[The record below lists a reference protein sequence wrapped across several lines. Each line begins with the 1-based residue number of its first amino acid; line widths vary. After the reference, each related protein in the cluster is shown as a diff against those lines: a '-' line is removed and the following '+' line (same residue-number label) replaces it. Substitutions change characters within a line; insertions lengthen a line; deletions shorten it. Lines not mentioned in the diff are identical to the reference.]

1 MENIL
6 HVGLDVGS
14 TTVKIIVMDDNKNTI
29 YKDYQRHFS
38 DTKNTVCNVL
48 ENLLKMYPSNSFTL
62 ALTGS
67 GAMSAAKFLGV
78 DFIQEVVSCKRAVE
92 KYIPK
97 TDVVIELGGEDA
109 KIIYFDQSIEQRMN
123 GTCAGGTGA
132 FLDQM
137 ASLLHTDTAGLN
149 ELAKNYTTIY
159 PIASRCGVFAKTD
172 IQPLINEGA
181 AKEDIAASIFQ
192 AVVNQTISGLACGR
206 PIRGHV
212 AFLGGPLNYLSE
224 LRTRFIETLHLKD
237 DEIIVPE
244 EAHLLVAKGAALDSF
259 DTEVITTTQLEQKI
273 ENLRNSHDNTSH
285 PLDPLFKT
293 KDEYERFKE
302 RHNKAKVERANIE
315 NYSGDCYL
323 GIDAGS
329 TTTKI
334 VLIDKDGKLLYSLY
348 GSNEGNPLKSVM
360 NMLKQLYKVLPKKAI
375 LRYSGVTGYGEKL
388 IQTALNVDLNEIETI
403 AHYTAAKTFEPDVTS
418 IVDIGG
424 QDMKYIRMKNGSIDN
439 IMLNEAC
446 SSGCGS
452 FIETFAKGLNL
463 DISEFVKEA
472 INAKRPVDLGS
483 RCTVFMNSK
492 IKQAQKEGYS
502 VGDISSG
509 LSYSVIKNAI
519 QKVMKVRDVETL
531 GDHIVV
537 QGGTFYND
545 AVLRAFEL
553 IVGKNVIRPD
563 IAGLMGA
570 YGMALLSK
578 EQYEANLDMEH
589 VSTILRTDD
598 IDKLEIKVTHTRC
611 NRCENHCKLTINKFS
626 NGQIHVSGNRC
637 EKGAGIVTKSEP
649 LPNLVQYKFERI
661 FNYKPLE
668 EKDAPRGTIGI
679 PRVLNMYEDY
689 PFWFTFLTSLGFRVI
704 LSEKSTRA
712 TYEKGMESMP
722 SESVCYPAKL
732 SHGHIES
739 LLEQG
744 IKTIFYP
751 CMPYSRKEYEKADN
765 HYNCPI
771 VISYSEVLKNN
782 VEGLKNPEIKFIN
795 PFLPFDKKNLVKK
808 VLELDEFKEYKF
820 TKSELNEAVDK
831 AEAEYQKCKN
841 DIRQKGSE
849 TVKYIEEHNLKGIV
863 LAGRPYHV
871 DPEINHGIDTL
882 ITSLGL
888 CVLTEDS
895 VSDKTEAKRPLR
907 VVDQWVYH
915 ARLYA
920 AADFVGKHDNLELVQ
935 LNSFGCGVDAV
946 TTDQVEEILSSYDKM
961 YTLIKIDE
969 VNNLGAVRIRI
980 RSLLA
985 SMKKREKE
993 KLEEKADGDY
1003 GIKKKIFTKEMR
1015 DEYTILMPQMAP
1027 IHFDLLESAVRSC
1040 GYKVELLR
1048 ECTQKTVETGL
1059 KYVNNDACY
1068 PSILTTGQMIEALQS
1083 GKYDLNKTALI
1094 MSQTGGGC
1102 RATNYIGFIR
1112 KALKD
1117 AGFSNIPVI
1126 SFNIVGMEKMP
1137 GFKLTI
1143 PLLEKLLKTVIY
1155 GDLLQKML
1163 TKNRAY
1169 EVNKGETQ
1177 KLFDNWMEKCKK
1189 LLQKSSNKEFKQSIY
1204 DIVNDFEKIELDT
1217 TTQKPRVGIVGEVLI
1232 KYHPFG
1238 NNYVANLLEQ
1248 EGAEVI
1254 LPDFMGFV
1262 KFMAT
1267 HKITFNNLLNTN
1279 KTSSKLMKVAI
1290 KLIDLLEKDVKIA
1303 LAKSKKGYLQPCD
1316 IWHLEDK
1323 VKDVLSIG
1331 NQTGEGWFLT
1341 AEMIEYIENDIP
1353 NIVCVQPFACL
1364 PNHVVGKGV
1373 IKTIRSIY
1381 PDANISPVDYDPGA
1395 SETNQTNRI
1404 KLLMTVAKD
1413 NLKEKE
1419 KHIKALEMENAK
1431 TQTSE
1436 NKSSL
1441 IKDINK

>member
-1 MENIL
+1 MNELL

-14 TTVKIIVMDDNKNTI
+14 TTVKVVVMNQNLETI
-29 YKDYQRHFS
+29 DMSYRRHFS
-38 DTKNTVCNVL
+38 DTKNTVCDVL
-48 ENLLKMYPSNSFTL
+48 TELTENYNDCTFTV

-67 GAMSAAKFLGV
+67 GAMSAANFL
-78 DFIQEVVSCKRAVE
+78 DLPFIQEVVACKRAVE
-92 KYIPK
+92 KYIPN

-109 KIIYFDQSIEQRMN
+109 KIIYFDQFMEQRMN

-132 FLDQM
+132 FIDQM
-137 ASLLHTDTAGLN
+137 ASLLNTDTEGLN
-149 ELAKNYTTIY
+149 ELAKHHKTIY

-172 IQPLINEGA
+172 IQPLLNEGA

-206 PIRGHV
+206 PIRGNI

-224 LRTRFIETLHLKD
+224 LRNRFIETLQLTDKTT
-237 DEIIVPE
+237 IIPE
-244 EAHLLVAKGAALDSF
+244 EAHLLVAKGAALDSVSV
-259 DTEVITTTQLEQKI
+259 TPISLEKLKGKIEVLRVSRDTTTE
-273 ENLRNSHDNTSH
+273 
-285 PLDPLFKT
+285 PLKPLFMIDAQYNEFTARHKKNTVEKADLKT
-293 KDEYERFKE
+293 YT
-302 RHNKAKVERANIE
+302 
-315 NYSGDCYL
+315 GDCFI

-329 TTTKI
+329 TTTKL
-334 VLIDKDGKLLYSLY
+334 VLIDREGRLLYSLY
-348 GSNEGNPLKSVM
+348 GSNEGNPLQSVIH
-360 NMLKQLYKVLPKKAI
+360 MLKELYANLPNTADI
-375 LRYSGVTGYGEKL
+375 RYSGVTGYGEKL

-403 AHYTAAKTFEPDVTS
+403 AHYTAAKQFLPNVTS

-424 QDMKYIRMKNGSIDN
+424 QDMKYIRIKNGVIDN

-452 FIETFAKGLNL
+452 FIETFAKSLNL
-463 DISEFVKEA
+463 SIGEFVEEA
-472 INAKRPVDLGS
+472 IKSRRPVDLGS

-492 IKQAQKEGYS
+492 IKQAQKEGYE
-502 VGDISSG
+502 VGDISAG

-519 QKVMKVRDVETL
+519 QKVMKVRDTKTL

-545 AVLRAFEL
+545 AILRAFEL
-553 IVGKNVIRPD
+553 IVGKEVVRPD
-563 IAGLMGA
+563 ISGLMGA
-570 YGMALLSK
+570 YGAALLAK
-578 EQYEANLDMEH
+578 EQYEANFDLEYH
-589 VSTILRTDD
+589 SRIC
-598 IDKLEIKVTHTRC
+598 KLEELDSLEIAVSHTRC
-611 NRCENHCKLTINKFS
+611 NGCENHCLLTINKFS
-626 NGQIHVSGNRC
+626 NGKKHISGNRC
-637 EKGAGIVTKSEP
+637 EKGAGIVSDNTN
-649 LPNLVQYKFERI
+649 LPNLMKYKFERI
-661 FNYKPLE
+661 FGYTPLDL
-668 EKDAPRGTIGI
+668 KDAPRGTIGI

-689 PFWFTFLTSLGFRVI
+689 PFWFTFFTNLGFRVI
-704 LSEKSTRA
+704 LSEKSNRK

-732 SHGHIES
+732 AHGHMIS
-739 LLEQG
+739 LLESG

-751 CMPYSRKEYEKADN
+751 CIPYSRKEYEKADN

-782 VEGLKNPEIKFIN
+782 VEELNKSDIKFLN
-795 PFLPFDKKNLVKK
+795 PFLPLEPKNLTKRI
-808 VLELDEFKEYKF
+808 LELEEFKEYQFSK
-820 TKSELNEAVDK
+820 KELLEAATK
-831 AEAEYQKCKN
+831 AEEEYQKSRE
-841 DIRQKGSE
+841 DIHLKGKE
-849 TVKYIEEHNLKGIV
+849 TLDYIEKNNLKGIV
-863 LAGRPYHV
+863 LSGRPYHV

-895 VSDKTEAKRPLR
+895 IANLAEAKRPLR
-907 VVDQWVYH
+907 VVDQWMFH

-920 AADFVGKHDNLELVQ
+920 AAEFVGKHDNLELVQ

-946 TTDQVEEILSSYDKM
+946 TTDQVEEILSSFEKM

-985 SMKKREKE
+985 SMEKR
-993 KLEEKADGDY
+993 LA
-1003 GIKKKIFTKEMR
+1003 KKKQAIPAGNYEVNKIPFTKEMR
-1015 DEYTILMPQMAP
+1015 KDYTILIPQMAP
-1027 IHFDLLESAVRSC
+1027 IHFELISDSVSSE
-1040 GYKVELLR
+1040 GYHVELLR
-1048 ECTQKTVETGL
+1048 DCTQKTVETGL

-1068 PSILTTGQMIEALQS
+1068 PSILTTGQFIEALES
-1083 GKYDLNKTALI
+1083 GKYDVNKTALI

-1117 AGFSNIPVI
+1117 AGFENVPVI
-1126 SFNIVGMEKMP
+1126 SFNLVGMEKNP
-1137 GFKLTI
+1137 GFSLTI
-1143 PLLEKLLKTVIY
+1143 PLIERLLRSVIY

-1169 EVNKGETQ
+1169 EVHKGETQ
-1177 KLFDNWMEKCKK
+1177 KLFDTWMEKCKHILK
-1189 LLQKSSNKEFKQSIY
+1189 NGSTKQFKQSIY
-1204 DIVNDFEKIELDT
+1204 DIVDDFEKIELDT
-1217 TTQKPRVGIVGEVLI
+1217 SVLKPKVGVVGEVLI

-1238 NNYVANLLEQ
+1238 NNFVAELLEQ

-1267 HKITFNNLLNTN
+1267 HKITFNHLLKIN
-1279 KTSSKLMKVAI
+1279 KTSSKISKVAI
-1290 KLIDLLEKDVKIA
+1290 KLIDILEKDLKLA
-1303 LAKSKKGYLQPCD
+1303 LSKSKKNYLPPCD

-1353 NIVCVQPFACL
+1353 NIICVQPFACL

-1373 IKTIRSIY
+1373 IKTIRSKY
-1381 PDANISPVDYDPGA
+1381 PEANIAPVDYDPGA
-1395 SETNQTNRI
+1395 SQANQTNRI

-1413 NLKEKE
+1413 NLKLKE
-1419 KHIKALEMENAK
+1419 HMSKKILDEISIEND
-1431 TQTSE
+1431 SE
-1436 NKSSL
+1436 HFSNL
-1441 IKDINK
+1441 IKK

>member
-14 TTVKIIVMDDNKNTI
+14 TTVKIIVMNDKQEQI
-29 YKDYQRHFS
+29 YNNYKRHFS

-48 ENLLKMYPSNSFTL
+48 EDLAKMYPENKFTI

-67 GAMSAAKFLGV
+67 GAMSAANFLELP
-78 DFIQEVVSCKRAVE
+78 FIQEVVSCKRAVE
-92 KYIPK
+92 KYIPQ

-109 KIIYFDQSIEQRMN
+109 KIIYFDKSIEQRMN

-149 ELAKNYTTIY
+149 ELAKGYKTIY

-172 IQPLINEGA
+172 VQPLLNEGA

-206 PIRGHV
+206 PIRGSV
-212 AFLGGPLNYLSE
+212 AFLGGPLNYLPE
-224 LRTRFIETLHLKD
+224 LRQRFIETLNLAPE
-237 DEIIVPE
+237 EIIVPE
-244 EAHLLVAKGAALDSF
+244 EAHLLVAKGAALDSLEA
-259 DTEVITTTQLEQKI
+259 TPITVQELKNKI
-273 ENLRNSHDNTSH
+273 ANLRISHDNTSH
-285 PLDPLFKT
+285 PLEPLFASEEDYLK
-293 KDEYERFKE
+293 FKE
-302 RHNKAKVERANIE
+302 RHDLAKVPRKDFNNFA
-315 NYSGDCYL
+315 GDCFI

-329 TTTKI
+329 TTTKL
-334 VLIDKDGKLLYSLY
+334 VLIDRDNNLLYSSY
-348 GSNEGNPLKSVM
+348 GSNQGNPLKSVM
-360 NMLKQLYKVLPKKAI
+360 NMLKELYSVLPEKAI
-375 LRYSGVTGYGEKL
+375 IRYSGITGYGEKL
-388 IQTALNVDLNEIETI
+388 VQTALNIDLNEIETI
-403 AHYTAAKTFEPDVTS
+403 AHYTAAKQFMPKVTS

-424 QDMKYIRMKNGSIDN
+424 QDMKYIKMKGDVIDN

-452 FIETFAKGLNL
+452 FIETFAKSLN
-463 DISEFVKEA
+463 ISIEEFVKEA
-472 INAKRPVDLGS
+472 LVSKRPVDLGS

-492 IKQAQKEGYS
+492 IKQAQKEGYL
-502 VGDISSG
+502 VGDISAG

-519 QKVMKVRDVETL
+519 QKVMKVRDTKTL
-531 GDHIVV
+531 GEHIVV

-545 AVLRAFEL
+545 AVLRAFEK
-553 IVGKNVIRPD
+553 IVGKEVVRPD
-563 IAGLMGA
+563 ISGLMGA
-570 YGMALLSK
+570 YGVALLSR
-578 EQYEANLDMEH
+578 EQYEANMDMEYH
-589 VSTILRTDD
+589 STILKQEEL
-598 IDKLEIKVTHTRC
+598 DKLEITISHTRC
-611 NRCENHCKLTINKFS
+611 NKCENHCLLTINKFS
-626 NGQIHVSGNRC
+626 NGQKYISGNRC
-637 EKGAGIVTKSEP
+637 ERGAGIVSENSQ
-649 LPNLVQYKFERI
+649 LPNLIKYKYERI
-661 FNYKPLE
+661 FNYTPLD
-668 EKDAPRGTIGI
+668 EKDAKRGTIGI

-689 PFWFTFLTSLGFRVI
+689 PFWFTFLTNLGFRVI
-704 LSEKSTRA
+704 LSEKSNRK

-732 SHGHIES
+732 SHGHIIS
-739 LLEQG
+739 LINSG
-744 IKTIFYP
+744 ISTIFYP
-751 CMPYSRKEYEKADN
+751 CVPYSRKEYEKADN

-782 VEGLKNPEIKFIN
+782 VEEIKQKNIKFLN
-795 PFLPFDKKNLVKK
+795 PFLPFETKHLVQRI
-808 VLELDEFKEYKF
+808 LELDEFKEYNF
-820 TKSELNEAVDK
+820 TKKELTNAALK
-831 AEAEYQKCKN
+831 AEEEYQKAKA
-841 DIRQKGSE
+841 DIRKKGLE
-849 TVKYIEEHNLKGIV
+849 TVEYIEKNNLKGIV

-895 VSDKTEAKRPLR
+895 ISNLTEAKRPIR

-985 SMKKREKE
+985 SMNKRLSNKKHEKS
-993 KLEEKADGDY
+993 LGNY
-1003 GIKKKIFTKEMR
+1003 GINKKIFTKEMR
-1015 DEYTILMPQMAP
+1015 GEYTILIPQMAP
-1027 IHFDLLESAVRSC
+1027 IHFELLEAAVRSC
-1040 GYKVELLR
+1040 GYNAVLLR
-1048 ECTQKTVETGL
+1048 ECTSHTVETGL

-1068 PSILTTGQMIEALQS
+1068 PSILVTGQMIEALQS
-1083 GKYDLNKTALI
+1083 GKYDINKTALI

-1117 AGFSNIPVI
+1117 AGFENVPVI
-1126 SFNIVGMEKMP
+1126 SFNVVGMEKMP

-1143 PLLEKLLKTVIY
+1143 PLMEKLLKMVVY
-1155 GDLLQKML
+1155 ADLLQKML

-1169 EVNKGETQ
+1169 EINKGQTQ
-1177 KLFDNWMEKCKK
+1177 ELFDTWMEKCKQ
-1189 LLQKSSNKEFKQSIY
+1189 LLTKSTNKQFKQSIY

-1217 TTQKPRVGIVGEVLI
+1217 SIEKPKVGIVGEVLI

-1238 NNYVANLLEQ
+1238 NNFVADLLEK

-1254 LPDFMGFV
+1254 LPDFMGFA

-1267 HKITFNNLLNTN
+1267 HKITFNTLLKTN
-1279 KTSSKLMKVAI
+1279 PTVAKISKAAI
-1290 KLIDLLEKDVKIA
+1290 KLIDIMEKDVRIA
-1303 LAKSKKGYLQPCD
+1303 LSNSKKGYLPPCD

-1373 IKTIRSIY
+1373 IKTIRSKY
-1381 PDANISPVDYDPGA
+1381 PNANISPVDYDPGA
-1395 SETNQTNRI
+1395 SEANQTNRI
-1404 KLLMTVAKD
+1404 KLLMTVSKD
-1413 NLKEKE
+1413 NLKLKQKEKQALEKE
-1419 KHIKALEMENAK
+1419 NMEQKVSIQKQPIKN
-1431 TQTSE
+1431 
-1436 NKSSL
+1436 
-1441 IKDINK
+1441 

>member
-1 MENIL
+1 MNNVL

-14 TTVKIIVMDDNKNTI
+14 TTVKIVVMNDNLETI
-29 YKDYQRHFS
+29 YCDYQRHFS

-48 ENLLKMYPSNSFTL
+48 SSLADKYPDSEFTI

-67 GAMSAAKFLGV
+67 GAMSASKFL
-78 DFIQEVVSCKRAVE
+78 DLPFIQEVVSCKRAVE
-92 KYIPK
+92 KYIPQ

-109 KIIYFDQSIEQRMN
+109 KIIYFDKSIEQRMN

-132 FLDQM
+132 FIDQM
-137 ASLLHTDTAGLN
+137 ASLLHTDPTGLN
-149 ELAKNYTTIY
+149 ELAKNHKMIY

-172 IQPLINEGA
+172 IQPLLNEGA

-206 PIRGHV
+206 PIRGKV

-224 LRTRFIETLHLKD
+224 LRNRFIETLHLTD
-237 DEIIVPE
+237 EEIIIPE
-244 EAHLLVAKGAALDSF
+244 EAHLLVAKGAAIDS
-259 DTEVITTTQLEQKI
+259 VSAHLITAQKLRSKI
-273 ENLRNSHDNTSH
+273 EVLKASHDDTSN
-285 PLDPLFKT
+285 PLSPLFSIDAEYDEFKQRHEKDTVEKADLKT
-293 KDEYERFKE
+293 
-302 RHNKAKVERANIE
+302 
-315 NYSGDCYL
+315 YSGNAYV

-329 TTTKI
+329 TTTKL
-334 VLIDKDGKLLYSLY
+334 VLIDDEGRLLYSLY
-348 GSNEGNPLKSVM
+348 NSNEGNPLQSVIK
-360 NMLKQLYKVLPKKAI
+360 MLRQLYSELPEAVTI
-375 LRYSGVTGYGEKL
+375 RYSGVTGYGEKL

-403 AHYTAAKTFEPDVTS
+403 AHYTAAKKFMPNVTS

-424 QDMKYIRMKNGSIDN
+424 QDMKYIKMKNGAIDN

-452 FIETFAKGLNL
+452 FIETFAKSLGLSI
-463 DISEFVKEA
+463 DEFVKAAIEA
-472 INAKRPVDLGS
+472 RRPVDLGS

-502 VGDISSG
+502 VGDISAG

-519 QKVMKVRDVETL
+519 QKVMKVRDVKTL
-531 GDHIVV
+531 GNHIVV

-553 IVGKNVIRPD
+553 IVGKNVVRPD

-570 YGMALLSK
+570 YGVALLAK
-578 EQYEANLDMEH
+578 EQYETNLDMEYK
-589 VSTILRTDD
+589 STISKPEDLDSLKID
-598 IDKLEIKVTHTRC
+598 ISHIRC
-611 NRCENHCKLTINKFS
+611 NGCENHCLLTINKFS
-626 NGQIHVSGNRC
+626 NGSKYISGNRC
-637 EKGAGIVTKSEP
+637 EKGAGIVDKKTE
-649 LPNLVQYKFERI
+649 LPNLVKYKFERI
-661 FNYKPLE
+661 FGYTPLD
-668 EKDAPRGTIGI
+668 EKDATRGTIGI

-689 PFWFTFLTSLGFRVI
+689 PFWFTFLTNLGFRVV
-704 LSEKSTRA
+704 LSEKSNRK

-722 SESVCYPAKL
+722 SESVCFPAKL
-732 SHGHIES
+732 SHGHIIS
-739 LLEQG
+739 LIDQG

-782 VEGLKNPEIKFIN
+782 VEELKDKNIKFIN
-795 PFLPFDKKNLVKK
+795 PFLPFDQKNLVKTI
-808 VLELDEFKEYKF
+808 LELPEFAEYNF
-820 TKSELNEAVDK
+820 TKKELMIAAKK
-831 AEAEYQKCKN
+831 AEEEYQKCRD
-841 DIRQKGSE
+841 DIHKKGEE
-849 TVKYIEEHNLKGIV
+849 TVKYIDENNLRGIV
-863 LAGRPYHV
+863 LSGRPYHV
-871 DPEINHGIDTL
+871 DPEVNHGIDTL

-895 VSDKTEAKRPLR
+895 IANLAEAKRPIR
-907 VVDQWVYH
+907 VVDQWMFH
-915 ARLYA
+915 SRLYA
-920 AADFVGKHDNLELVQ
+920 AAEFVGKHDNLELVQ

-946 TTDQVEEILSSYDKM
+946 TTDQVEEILTSYGKM

-969 VNNLGAVRIRI
+969 INNLGAVRIRI

-985 SMKKREKE
+985 SMNKRMKN
-993 KLEEKADGDY
+993 KDLQKGNGDY
-1003 GIKKKIFTKEMR
+1003 EIHKKIFTKDMR
-1015 DEYTILMPQMAP
+1015 DEYTILIPQMAP
-1027 IHFDLLESAVRSC
+1027 VHFELLEAAVRSC

-1048 ECTQKTVETGL
+1048 NCTNHTVETGL

-1068 PSILTTGQMIEALQS
+1068 PSILVTGQMIEALES

-1117 AGFSNIPVI
+1117 AGFENVPVI
-1126 SFNIVGMEKMP
+1126 SFNVVGMEKMP
-1137 GFKLTI
+1137 GFKITL
-1143 PLLEKLLKTVIY
+1143 PLIEKLLKMVVY
-1155 GDLLQKML
+1155 ADLLQKML

-1169 EVNKGETQ
+1169 EVHKGESQ
-1177 KLFDNWMEKCKK
+1177 KLFDEWMEKCKK
-1189 LLQKSSNKEFKQSIY
+1189 LLDKSSLKEFKKSIY
-1204 DIVNDFEKIELDT
+1204 DIVDDFEKIELDT
-1217 TTQKPRVGIVGEVLI
+1217 SIQKPKVGIVGEVLI

-1238 NNYVANLLEQ
+1238 NNFVADKLEE
-1248 EGAEVI
+1248 EGAEVV

-1262 KFMAT
+1262 KFIAT
-1267 HKITFNNLLNTN
+1267 HKITFNQLI
-1279 KTSSKLMKVAI
+1279 KTDKLKAKLFKTAI
-1290 KLIDLLEKDVKIA
+1290 KLIDILEKDERIA
-1303 LAKSKKGYLQPCD
+1303 LSHSKKGYLQPCD
-1316 IWHLEDK
+1316 IWELEDK
-1323 VKDVLSIG
+1323 VKDILSIG

-1341 AEMIEYIENDIP
+1341 AEMVEYIEHGIP

-1373 IKTIRSIY
+1373 IKTIRNTY
-1381 PDANISPVDYDPGA
+1381 PDANISPIDYDPGA
-1395 SETNQTNRI
+1395 SEANQTNRI

-1413 NLKEKE
+1413 NLKRQEQEK
-1419 KHIKALEMENAK
+1419 KALE
-1431 TQTSE
+1431 SE
-1436 NKSSL
+1436 NTKSDDEK
-1441 IKDINK
+1441 ITANN

>member
-1 MENIL
+1 MNEIL

-14 TTVKIIVMDDNKNTI
+14 TTVKIVVMDSNKNTI

-48 ENLLKMYPSNSFTL
+48 ENLLLKYPSNTYTL

-92 KYIPK
+92 KYIPQ

-109 KIIYFDQSIEQRMN
+109 KIIYFDNSIEQRMN

-149 ELAKNYTTIY
+149 ELAKGYQTIY

-206 PIRGHV
+206 PIRGNV
-212 AFLGGPLNYLSE
+212 AFLGGPLSYLSE
-224 LRTRFIETLHLKD
+224 LRKRFIETLQLKD
-237 DEIIVPE
+237 EEIIVPE
-244 EAHLLVAKGAALDSF
+244 EAHLLVAKGAALDSYH
-259 DTEVITTTQLEQKI
+259 TEEITPNELEQKI
-273 ENLRNSHDNTSH
+273 ENLKQSHDNTTH
-285 PLDPLFKT
+285 PLDPLFKN
-293 KDEYERFKE
+293 DEEYKNFKE
-302 RHNKAKVERANIE
+302 RHNKAKVNKTDLSTYE
-315 NYSGDCYL
+315 GDCYL

-329 TTTKI
+329 TTTKL
-334 VLIDKDGKLLYSLY
+334 VLIDKDGNLLYSLY
-348 GSNEGNPLKSVM
+348 GSNEGNPLNSVT
-360 NMLKQLYKVLPKKAI
+360 NMLKNLYKQLPEKAI

-452 FIETFAKGLNL
+452 FIETFAKSLNIE
-463 DISEFVKEA
+463 ISEFVKEA
-472 INAKRPVDLGS
+472 IKAKRPVDLGS

-519 QKVMKVRDVETL
+519 QKVMKVRDVSTL

-553 IVGKNVIRPD
+553 IVGKNVVRPD
-563 IAGLMGA
+563 ISGLMGA

-578 EQYEANLDMEH
+578 EQYEANLDMEYK
-589 VSTILRTDD
+589 SKILKEDEL
-598 IDKLEIKVTHTRC
+598 DKLEVKITHTHC
-611 NRCENHCKLTINKFS
+611 NNCENHCKLTINKFN
-626 NGQIHVSGNRC
+626 NGAIHVTGNRC
-637 EKGAGIVTKSEP
+637 EKGAGVVNKAKN
-649 LPNLVQYKFERI
+649 LPNLVQYKYERL

-668 EKDAPRGTIGI
+668 EKDAPRGVIGI

-704 LSEKSTRA
+704 LSEKSTRK

-771 VISYSEVLKNN
+771 VISYSEVLRNN
-782 VEGLKNPEIKFIN
+782 VEGLKDEKIKFIN

-808 VLELDEFKEYKF
+808 VLELDEFKEYNF
-820 TKSELNEAVDK
+820 TKTELNEAATK
-831 AEAEYQKCKN
+831 AEEEYQKCKE
-841 DIRQKGSE
+841 DIRKKGAE
-849 TVKYIEEHNLKGIV
+849 TVKYIEENHLKGIV

-895 VSDKTEAKRPLR
+895 VSDKTEVKRPIR
-907 VVDQWVYH
+907 VVDQWVFH

-920 AADFVGKHDNLELVQ
+920 AADFVGKHDSLELIQ

-946 TTDQVEEILSSYDKM
+946 TTDQVEEILSSYNKM

-985 SMKKREKE
+985 SMNKREQE
-993 KLEEKADGDY
+993 KLEISENGDY
-1003 GIKKKIFTKEMR
+1003 EIHKKIFTKDMR
-1015 DEYTILMPQMAP
+1015 KDYTILIPQMAP
-1027 IHFDLLESAVRSC
+1027 IHFELLETAVKSS
-1040 GYKVELLR
+1040 GYNVELLR
-1048 ECTQKTVETGL
+1048 NCTQKTVETGL

-1117 AGFSNIPVI
+1117 AGFSNVPVI

-1137 GFKLTI
+1137 GFKITV
-1143 PLLEKLLKTVIY
+1143 PLMEKLLKTVIY

-1177 KLFDNWMEKCKK
+1177 KLFDSWMKKCKE
-1189 LLQKSSNKEFKQSIY
+1189 LLVKSNNKEFKQSIY

-1217 TTQKPRVGIVGEVLI
+1217 SIEKPKVGIVGEVLI

-1238 NNYVANLLEQ
+1238 NNFVADLLEK

-1279 KTSSKLMKVAI
+1279 KTSSKIMKAAI
-1290 KLIDLLEKDVKIA
+1290 HLIDILEKDFKIA
-1303 LAKSKKGYLQPCD
+1303 LANSKKNYLPPCD

-1341 AEMIEYIENDIP
+1341 AEMIEYIEHDIP
-1353 NIVCVQPFACL
+1353 NIICVQPFACL

-1373 IKTIRSIY
+1373 IKTIREKY

-1395 SETNQTNRI
+1395 SETNQANRI

-1413 NLKEKE
+1413 NLAN
-1419 KHIKALEMENAK
+1419 KHNRMKALKDENLDEA
-1431 TQTSE
+1431 E
-1436 NKSSL
+1436 NSTLKV
-1441 IKDINK
+1441 

>member
-1 MENIL
+1 MEKVL

-14 TTVKIIVMDDNKNTI
+14 TTVKIIVMDENKNTI

-48 ENLLKMYPSNSFTL
+48 ESLLVKFPLNSFTL

-92 KYIPK
+92 KYIPR

-149 ELAKNYTTIY
+149 ELAKGYKTIY

-206 PIRGHV
+206 PIRGNV

-224 LRTRFIETLHLKD
+224 LRLRFIETLGLKD
-237 DEIIVPE
+237 NEIIVPE
-244 EAHLLVAKGAALDSF
+244 EAHLLVAKGAALDSINSEAF
-259 DTEVITTTQLEQKI
+259 TPDELEKKI
-273 ENLRNSHDNTSH
+273 ENLKNSQDNTSQ
-285 PLDPLFKT
+285 PLDPLFKN
-293 KDEYERFKE
+293 KDEYEAFKE
-302 RHNKAKVERANIE
+302 RHNKDKVTKKELE
-315 NYSGDCYL
+315 NYEGNCYL

-329 TTTKI
+329 TTTKL
-334 VLIDKDGKLLYSLY
+334 VLIDKDGNLLYSLY
-348 GSNEGNPLKSVM
+348 GSNEGNPLESVM
-360 NMLKQLYKVLPKKAI
+360 NMLRKLYSVLPEKAV

-403 AHYTAAKTFEPDVTS
+403 AHYTAAKTFEPDVTA

-452 FIETFAKGLNL
+452 FIETFAKSLNIE
-463 DISEFVKEA
+463 ISEFVKEA
-472 INAKRPVDLGS
+472 IEAKRPVDLGS

-531 GDHIVV
+531 GKHIVV

-553 IVGKNVIRPD
+553 IVGKNVVRPD

-578 EQYEANLDMEH
+578 EQYESNMDMEYT
-589 VSTILRTDD
+589 STILKENELDS
-598 IDKLEIKVTHTRC
+598 LEIKVTHTRC
-611 NRCENHCKLTINKFS
+611 NGCENHCKLTINKFS

-637 EKGAGIVTKSEP
+637 EKGAGIVTNNKK
-649 LPNLVQYKFERI
+649 LPNLVQYKYQRI
-661 FNYKPLE
+661 FDYKPIDE
-668 EKDAPRGTIGI
+668 QFATRGTLGI

-689 PFWFTFLTSLGFRVI
+689 PFWFTFLTDLGFRVI
-704 LSEKSTRA
+704 LSEKSTRK

-771 VISYSEVLKNN
+771 VISYSEVLRNN
-782 VEGLKNPEIKFIN
+782 VEGLKKDDIKFIN

-808 VLELDEFKEYKF
+808 ILELDEFKEYHF
-820 TKSELNEAVDK
+820 TKAELMEAADK

-841 DIRQKGSE
+841 DIREKGLE
-849 TVKYIEEHNLKGIV
+849 TVRYLEENNLKGIV

-888 CVLTEDS
+888 AVLTEDS
-895 VSDKTEAKRPLR
+895 ISDKTEAKRPLR

-946 TTDQVEEILSSYDKM
+946 TTDQVEEILSSFGKM

-980 RSLLA
+980 RSLIA
-985 SMKKREKE
+985 SMKKREQE
-993 KLEEKADGDY
+993 KVQEKMDGDY
-1003 GIKKKIFTKEMR
+1003 GINKKIFTKEMR
-1015 DEYTILMPQMAP
+1015 KDYTILCPQMAP
-1027 IHFDLLESAVRSC
+1027 IHFELLETAVQAS
-1040 GYKVELLR
+1040 GYHLELLR
-1048 ECTQKTVETGL
+1048 ECTPKTVETGL

-1068 PSILTTGQMIEALQS
+1068 PSILVTGQMIEALQS
-1083 GKYDLNKTALI
+1083 GKYDINKTALI

-1117 AGFSNIPVI
+1117 AGFANVPVI
-1126 SFNIVGMEKMP
+1126 SFNVVGMEKMP
-1137 GFKLTI
+1137 GFKITV
-1143 PLLEKLLKTVIY
+1143 PLMDKLIKCVVY

-1169 EVNKGETQ
+1169 EVHKGETQ
-1177 KLFDNWMEKCKK
+1177 KLFDTWMEKCKNLIK
-1189 LLQKSSNKEFKQSIY
+1189 HCSNKEFKQSIY

-1217 TTQKPRVGIVGEVLI
+1217 SIKKPRVGIVGEVLI

-1238 NNYVANLLEQ
+1238 NNYVADLLEK

-1267 HKITFNNLLNTN
+1267 HKITFNSLLNTN
-1279 KTSSKLMKVAI
+1279 KTLAKISKAAI
-1290 KLIDLLEKDVKIA
+1290 KLIDIFEKDLKIA
-1303 LAKSKKGYLQPCD
+1303 LANSKKDYLPPCD

-1353 NIVCVQPFACL
+1353 NIICVQPFACL

-1373 IKTIRSIY
+1373 IKTIREKY
-1381 PDANISPVDYDPGA
+1381 PQANISPVDYDPGA
-1395 SETNQTNRI
+1395 SESNQANRI

-1413 NLKEKE
+1413 NLKATENEK
-1419 KHIKALEMENAK
+1419 KALENEN
-1431 TQTSE
+1431 TTTE
-1436 NKSSL
+1436 
-1441 IKDINK
+1441 IKQKANV

>member
-1 MENIL
+1 MSEIL

-14 TTVKIIVMDDNKNTI
+14 TTVKIIVMNDNKRTI
-29 YKDYQRHFS
+29 YEDYRRHYS
-38 DTKNTVCNVL
+38 DTKNTVCHVL
-48 ENLLKMYPSNSFTL
+48 EELLKKYPSYSFTL

-78 DFIQEVVSCKRAVE
+78 NFIQEVVSCKRAVE

-149 ELAKNYTTIY
+149 ELAKGYKTIY

-172 IQPLINEGA
+172 VQPLINEGA

-206 PIRGHV
+206 PIRGNV

-224 LRTRFIETLHLKD
+224 LRKRFIETLNLKD

-244 EAHLLVAKGAALDSF
+244 EAHLLVAKGAALDSLNS
-259 DTEVITTTQLEQKI
+259 EVITPNRLEQKI
-273 ENLRNSHDNTSH
+273 ENLKNSHDNTSN
-285 PLDPLFKT
+285 PIDPLFKN
-293 KDEYERFKE
+293 KEEYEEFKK
-302 RHNKAKVERANIE
+302 RHEKDKVEKASLE
-315 NYSGDCYL
+315 GYEGDCFL

-334 VLIDKDGKLLYSLY
+334 VLIDNDGRLLYSDY
-348 GSNEGNPLKSVM
+348 GSNEGNPLQSVM
-360 NMLKQLYKVLPKKAI
+360 KMLKKLYKELPEKAV

-424 QDMKYIRMKNGSIDN
+424 QDMKYIKMKNGSIDN
-439 IMLNEAC
+439 ILLNEAC

-452 FIETFAKGLNL
+452 FIETFAKSLNIE
-463 DISEFVKEA
+463 ISKFVEEA
-472 INAKRPVDLGS
+472 IKSKRPVDLGS

-492 IKQAQKEGYS
+492 IKQAQKEGFS
-502 VGDISSG
+502 VGDISAG

-531 GDHIVV
+531 GNHIVV

-553 IVGKNVIRPD
+553 IVGKNVVRPD

-578 EQYEANLDMEH
+578 EQYEANLDMEYT
-589 VSTILRTDD
+589 STILDTEG
-598 IDKLEIKVTHTRC
+598 IDNLKIKVTFARC
-611 NRCENHCKLTINKFS
+611 NNCENHCKLTINKFS

-637 EKGAGIVTKSEP
+637 EKGAGVVTKSKP
-649 LPNLVQYKFERI
+649 LPNLIQYKYKRLFD
-661 FNYKPLE
+661 YKPLDE
-668 EKDAPRGTIGI
+668 QYATRGTIGI

-704 LSEKSTRA
+704 LSEKSTRK

-751 CMPYSRKEYEKADN
+751 CIPYSRKEYEKADN

-782 VEGLKNPEIKFIN
+782 VEGLKDPSVKFIN
-795 PFLPFDKKNLVKK
+795 PFLPLDKKNLVKK
-808 VLELDEFKEYKF
+808 VLELDEFKSYHF
-820 TKSELNEAVDK
+820 TKAELMEAAEK
-831 AEAEYQKCKN
+831 AEEEYQKCKK
-841 DIRQKGSE
+841 DIRDKGAE
-849 TVKYIEEHNLKGIV
+849 TVKYIEENNLKGIV

-888 CVLTEDS
+888 PVLTEDS
-895 VSDKTEAKRPLR
+895 ISDKTEVKRPIR

-946 TTDQVEEILSSYDKM
+946 TTDQVEEILSSFDKM

-985 SMKKREKE
+985 SMKKREQE
-993 KLEEKADGDY
+993 KKQEKADGNY
-1003 GIKKKIFTKEMR
+1003 EINKKIFTKDMR
-1015 DEYTILMPQMAP
+1015 KDYTILIPQMAP
-1027 IHFDLLESAVRSC
+1027 IHFELLESAVKSC
-1040 GYKVELLR
+1040 GYNVKLLR
-1048 ECTQKTVETGL
+1048 DCTQKTVETGL

-1068 PSILTTGQMIEALQS
+1068 PSILTTGQMIEALES
-1083 GKYDLNKTALI
+1083 GEYDLNKTALI

-1117 AGFSNIPVI
+1117 AGFGNIPVI

-1137 GFKLTI
+1137 GFKLTV
-1143 PLLEKLLKTVIY
+1143 PLIEKLLRTVVY

-1169 EVNKGETQ
+1169 EKNKGETEA
-1177 KLFDNWMEKCKK
+1177 LFNKWMDKCKK
-1189 LLQKSSNKEFKQSIY
+1189 LLDKSSNKEFKQSIY

-1217 TTQKPRVGIVGEVLI
+1217 SKEKPRVGIVGEVLI

-1238 NNYVANLLEQ
+1238 NNYVADLLEK

-1267 HKITFNNLLNTN
+1267 HKITFNKLLNTN
-1279 KTSSKLMKVAI
+1279 KTSSKIMKVAI
-1290 KLIDLLEKDVKIA
+1290 NLIDILEKDLKIA
-1303 LAKSKKGYLQPCD
+1303 LANSKKGYLPPCD
-1316 IWHLEDK
+1316 IWHLESK

-1341 AEMIEYIENDIP
+1341 AEMIEYIEHGIP

-1373 IKTIRSIY
+1373 IKTIRSMY

-1395 SETNQTNRI
+1395 SETNQANRI

-1413 NLKEKE
+1413 NLETQINRKKAIDKENEVNNLNETKE
-1419 KHIKALEMENAK
+1419 N
-1431 TQTSE
+1431 QTV
-1436 NKSSL
+1436 
-1441 IKDINK
+1441 

>member
-1 MENIL
+1 MNEIL

-14 TTVKIIVMDDNKNTI
+14 TTVKIVVMDSNKNTI

-48 ENLLKMYPSNSFTL
+48 ENLLLKYPSNTYTL

-92 KYIPK
+92 KYIPQ

-109 KIIYFDQSIEQRMN
+109 KIIYFDNSIEQRMN

-149 ELAKNYTTIY
+149 ELAKGYQTIY

-206 PIRGHV
+206 PIRGNV
-212 AFLGGPLNYLSE
+212 AFLGGPLSYLSE
-224 LRTRFIETLHLKD
+224 LRKRFIETLQLKD
-237 DEIIVPE
+237 EEIIVPE
-244 EAHLLVAKGAALDSF
+244 EAHLLVAKGAALDSYH
-259 DTEVITTTQLEQKI
+259 TEEITPNELEQKI
-273 ENLRNSHDNTSH
+273 ENLKQSHDNTTH
-285 PLDPLFKT
+285 PLDPLFKN
-293 KDEYERFKE
+293 DEEYKNFKE
-302 RHNKAKVERANIE
+302 RHNKAKVSKTDLSTYE
-315 NYSGDCYL
+315 GDCYL

-329 TTTKI
+329 TTTKL
-334 VLIDKDGKLLYSLY
+334 VLIDKDGNLLYSLY
-348 GSNEGNPLKSVM
+348 GSNEGNPLNSVT
-360 NMLKQLYKVLPKKAI
+360 NMLKNLYKQLPEKAI

-452 FIETFAKGLNL
+452 FIETFAKSLNIE
-463 DISEFVKEA
+463 ISEFVKEA
-472 INAKRPVDLGS
+472 IKAKRPVDLGS

-519 QKVMKVRDVETL
+519 QKVMKVRDVSTL

-553 IVGKNVIRPD
+553 IVGKNVVRPD
-563 IAGLMGA
+563 ISGLMGA

-578 EQYEANLDMEH
+578 EQYEANLDMEYT
-589 VSTILRTDD
+589 SKILKENEL
-598 IDKLEIKVTHTRC
+598 DKLEVKITHTHC
-611 NRCENHCKLTINKFS
+611 NNCENHCKLTINKFN
-626 NGQIHVSGNRC
+626 NGAIHVTGNRC
-637 EKGAGIVTKSEP
+637 EKGAGVVNKEKN
-649 LPNLVQYKFERI
+649 LPNLVQYKYERL

-668 EKDAPRGTIGI
+668 EKDAPRGVIGI

-704 LSEKSTRA
+704 LSEKSTRK

-744 IKTIFYP
+744 IRTIFYP

-771 VISYSEVLKNN
+771 VISYSEVLRNN
-782 VEGLKNPEIKFIN
+782 VEGLKDEKIKFIN

-808 VLELDEFKEYKF
+808 VLELDEFKEYNF
-820 TKSELNEAVDK
+820 TKAELNEAATK
-831 AEAEYQKCKN
+831 AEEEYQKCKE
-841 DIRQKGSE
+841 DIRNKGTE
-849 TVKYIEEHNLKGIV
+849 TVKYIEENHLKGIV

-895 VSDKTEAKRPLR
+895 VSDKTEVKRPIR
-907 VVDQWVYH
+907 VVDQWVFH

-920 AADFVGKHDNLELVQ
+920 AADFVGKHDSLELIQ

-946 TTDQVEEILSSYDKM
+946 TTDQVEEILSSYSKM

-985 SMKKREKE
+985 SMNKREQE
-993 KLEEKADGDY
+993 KLESSENGDY
-1003 GIKKKIFTKEMR
+1003 EIHKKIFTKDMR
-1015 DEYTILMPQMAP
+1015 KDYTILIPQMAP
-1027 IHFDLLESAVRSC
+1027 IHFELLETAVKSS
-1040 GYKVELLR
+1040 GYNVKLLR
-1048 ECTQKTVETGL
+1048 NCTQKTVETGL

-1117 AGFSNIPVI
+1117 AGFANVPVI

-1137 GFKLTI
+1137 GFKITV
-1143 PLLEKLLKTVIY
+1143 PLMEKLLKTVIY

-1177 KLFDNWMEKCKK
+1177 KLFDSWMKKCKE
-1189 LLQKSSNKEFKQSIY
+1189 LLVKSNNKEFKQSIY

-1217 TTQKPRVGIVGEVLI
+1217 SIEKPKVGIVGEVLI

-1238 NNYVANLLEQ
+1238 NNFVADLLEK

-1279 KTSSKLMKVAI
+1279 KTSSKIMKAAI
-1290 KLIDLLEKDVKIA
+1290 HLIDILEKDLKIA
-1303 LAKSKKGYLQPCD
+1303 LANSKKNYLPPCD

-1341 AEMIEYIENDIP
+1341 AEMIEYIEHDIP
-1353 NIVCVQPFACL
+1353 NIICVQPFACL

-1373 IKTIRSIY
+1373 IKTIREKY

-1395 SETNQTNRI
+1395 SETNQANRI

-1413 NLKEKE
+1413 NLAN
-1419 KHIKALEMENAK
+1419 KHNRIRALENENLSD
-1431 TQTSE
+1431 SE
-1436 NKSSL
+1436 ENTLKV
-1441 IKDINK
+1441 

>member
-1 MENIL
+1 MSELL

-14 TTVKIIVMDDNKNTI
+14 TTVKIIVMNDKQETI
-29 YKDYQRHFS
+29 YTDYTRHFS
-38 DTKNTVCNVL
+38 DTKNTICNVL
-48 ENLLKMYPSNSFTL
+48 EKLAKDYPDDTFTM

-67 GAMSAAKFLGV
+67 GAMSAAKFLNIP
-78 DFIQEVVSCKRAVE
+78 FIQEVIACKRAVE
-92 KYIPK
+92 KYLPE

-109 KIIYFDQSIEQRMN
+109 KIIYFDKFIEQRMN

-137 ASLLHTDTAGLN
+137 ASLLNTDTAGLN
-149 ELAKNYTTIY
+149 ELAKDHKVIY

-172 IQPLINEGA
+172 IQPLLNEGSR
-181 AKEDIAASIFQ
+181 KEDIAASIFQ

-206 PIRGHV
+206 PIKGKV
-212 AFLGGPLNYLSE
+212 AFLGGPLSYLPE
-224 LRTRFIETLHLKD
+224 LRKRFIETLQLKD
-237 DEIIVPE
+237 DEILVPE
-244 EAHLLVAKGAALDSF
+244 NAHLLVAKGAALDSLNSPVF
-259 DTEVITTTQLEQKI
+259 TNKELKQKIKNLKKSKDTTTVPLE
-273 ENLRNSHDNTSH
+273 
-285 PLDPLFKT
+285 PLFADEKDYEEFKKRHDKDKIKT
-293 KDEYERFKE
+293 KPLK
-302 RHNKAKVERANIE
+302 
-315 NYSGDCYL
+315 NYKGNCYV

-329 TTTKI
+329 TTTKL
-334 VLIDKDGKLLYSLY
+334 VLIDNESNLIYSDY
-348 GSNEGNPLKSVM
+348 GSNEGNPLKSVIK
-360 NMLKQLYKVLPKKAI
+360 MLKKMYEQLPETATI
-375 LRYSGVTGYGEKL
+375 RFSGVTGYGEKL

-403 AHYTAAKTFEPDVTS
+403 AHYTAAKKFMPNVTS
-418 IVDIGG
+418 IIDIGG
-424 QDMKYIRMKNGSIDN
+424 QDMKYIKMKGDVIDN

-452 FIETFAKGLNL
+452 FIETFAKSLN
-463 DISEFVKEA
+463 ISIEDFVKAA
-472 INAKRPVDLGS
+472 IESKSPVDLGS

-502 VGDISSG
+502 VGDISAG

-519 QKVMKVRDVETL
+519 QKVMKVRDMSTL

-545 AVLRAFEL
+545 AVLRSFEK
-553 IVGKNVIRPD
+553 IVGKNVIRPN
-563 IAGLMGA
+563 ISGLMGA
-570 YGMALLSK
+570 YGVALLSK
-578 EQYEANLDMEH
+578 EQYEANLDMEYT
-589 VSTILRTDD
+589 STLLKTEELDTLD
-598 IDKLEIKVTHTRC
+598 IKTTQVRC
-611 NRCENHCKLTINKFS
+611 GRCENNCLLTINKFS
-626 NGQIHVSGNRC
+626 NGKSFISGNRC
-637 EKGAGIVTKSEP
+637 EKGAGKTESHKN
-649 LPNLVQYKFERI
+649 LPNLVKYKYERI
-661 FNYKPLE
+661 FDYKPIE
-668 EKDAPRGTIGI
+668 EQYATRGTIGI

-704 LSEKSTRA
+704 ISDKSTRK

-722 SESVCYPAKL
+722 SESVCYPAKI
-732 SHGHIES
+732 SHGHIEN
-739 LLEQG
+739 LIEKG

-782 VEGLKNPEIKFIN
+782 VEDLKTHNIKFMN
-795 PFLPFDKKNLVKK
+795 PFLPFETKNLVKK
-808 VLELDEFKEYKF
+808 IMELDEFKEYNF
-820 TKSELNEAVDK
+820 TKKELLEAAEK
-831 AEAEYQKCKN
+831 AEAEYQKCKK
-841 DIRQKGSE
+841 DIRDKGSE
-849 TVKYIEEHNLKGIV
+849 TVRYIEENNLRGIV
-863 LAGRPYHV
+863 LAGRPYHI

-895 VSDKTEAKRPLR
+895 VSDKTEAKRPIR
-907 VVDQWVYH
+907 VVDQWVFH

-985 SMKKREKE
+985 SMNKRMAKKQ
-993 KLEEKADGDY
+993 EEKADGDY
-1003 GIKKKIFTKEMR
+1003 GLKKKIFTKEMKK
-1015 DEYTILMPQMAP
+1015 DYTILIPQMAP
-1027 IHFDLLESAVRSC
+1027 VHFDLLESAVQAA
-1040 GYKVELLR
+1040 GYNAVLLR
-1048 ECTQKTVETGL
+1048 ECTQHTVETGL

-1068 PSILTTGQMIEALQS
+1068 PSILVTGQMIEALES

-1117 AGFSNIPVI
+1117 AGFSNVPVI
-1126 SFNIVGMEKMP
+1126 SFNVVGMEKMP
-1137 GFKLTI
+1137 GFKIT
-1143 PLLEKLLKTVIY
+1143 PKLIEGLIKSVVY

-1177 KLFDNWMEKCKK
+1177 KLYDEWMAKCKQMVK
-1189 LLQKSSNKEFKQSIY
+1189 KSTNKQFKQSIY

-1217 TTQKPRVGIVGEVLI
+1217 SVKKPKVGIVGEVLI

-1238 NNYVANLLEQ
+1238 NNYAAEMLEK

-1267 HKITFNNLLNTN
+1267 HKITFNSLLNIN
-1279 KTSSKLMKVAI
+1279 KTSAKISKIAI
-1290 KLIDLLEKDVKIA
+1290 KLIDILEKDEKIA
-1303 LAKSKKGYLQPCD
+1303 LANSKKGYLQPCD

-1341 AEMIEYIENDIP
+1341 AEMIEYMEHDIP
-1353 NIVCVQPFACL
+1353 NIICVQPFACL

-1373 IKTIRSIY
+1373 IKTIREKY
-1381 PDANISPVDYDPGA
+1381 PEANISPVDYDPGA
-1395 SETNQTNRI
+1395 SETNQANRI

-1413 NLKEKE
+1413 NLQRQENEK
-1419 KHIKALEMENAK
+1419 KALEI
-1431 TQTSE
+1431 E
-1436 NKSSL
+1436 NKDVEKN
-1441 IKDINK
+1441 IETTEKA

>member
-1 MENIL
+1 
-6 HVGLDVGS
+6 
-14 TTVKIIVMDDNKNTI
+14 
-29 YKDYQRHFS
+29 
-38 DTKNTVCNVL
+38 
-48 ENLLKMYPSNSFTL
+48 
-62 ALTGS
+62 
-67 GAMSAAKFLGV
+67 
-78 DFIQEVVSCKRAVE
+78 
-92 KYIPK
+92 
-97 TDVVIELGGEDA
+97 
-109 KIIYFDQSIEQRMN
+109 
-123 GTCAGGTGA
+123 
-132 FLDQM
+132 M

-149 ELAKNYTTIY
+149 ELAKGHSTIY

-206 PIRGHV
+206 PIRGNV

-224 LRTRFIETLHLKD
+224 LRFRFIETLHLKE

-244 EAHLLVAKGAALDSF
+244 EAHLLVAKGAALDSIHS
-259 DTEVITTTQLEQKI
+259 DVITTNELHEKI
-273 ENLRNSHDNTSH
+273 ENLKNSQDNTTV
-285 PLDPLFKT
+285 PLEPLFKDPEDY
-293 KDEYERFKE
+293 KIFKE
-302 RHNKAKVERANIE
+302 RHAKTMVPKASLEGYE
-315 NYSGDCYL
+315 GDCYL

-329 TTTKI
+329 TTTKLA
-334 VLIDKDGKLLYSLY
+334 LIDKDGKLLYSLY
-348 GSNEGNPLKSVM
+348 ESNEGNPLKSVM
-360 NMLKQLYKVLPKKAI
+360 NMLKQLYRVLPEKAV

-403 AHYTAAKTFEPDVTS
+403 AHYTAAKTFEPEVTA

-424 QDMKYIRMKNGSIDN
+424 QDMKYIRMKDGSIDN

-452 FIETFAKGLNL
+452 FIETFAKSLNL
-463 DISEFVKEA
+463 EIAEFVKEA

-531 GDHIVV
+531 GKHIVV

-545 AVLRAFEL
+545 AVLRAFEW
-553 IVGKNVIRPD
+553 IVGKNVVRPD
-563 IAGLMGA
+563 ISGLMGA

-578 EQYEANLDMEH
+578 EQYEANLDMEYT
-589 VSTILRTDD
+589 STILKTEALDQ
-598 IDKLEIKVTHTRC
+598 LEIKVTHTRC
-611 NRCENHCKLTINKFS
+611 NICENHCKLTINKFS

-637 EKGAGIVTKSEP
+637 ERGSGMITKEKK
-649 LPNLVQYKFERI
+649 LPNLIQYKQERL
-661 FNYKPLE
+661 FDYKPLE
-668 EKDAPRGTIGI
+668 EPYAPRGIIGI

-689 PFWFTFLTSLGFRVI
+689 PFWFTFLTNLGFRVI
-704 LSEKSTRA
+704 LSEKSTRK

-744 IKTIFYP
+744 ITTIFYP

-782 VEGLKNPEIKFIN
+782 VEGLKKSNIKFLN

-808 VLELDEFKEYKF
+808 MMELEEFKEYHF
-820 TKSELNEAVDK
+820 SRSELVKAAEK
-831 AEAEYQKCKN
+831 AEMEYQKCKK
-841 DIRQKGSE
+841 DIQDKGAE
-849 TVKYIEEHNLKGIV
+849 TVKYLEENNLKGIV

-888 CVLTEDS
+888 SVLTEDS
-895 VSDKTEAKRPLR
+895 ISNKTEAKRPIR

-920 AADFVGKHDNLELVQ
+920 AADFVGKHDCLELVQ

-946 TTDQVEEILSSYDKM
+946 TTDQVEEILSSFHKM

-985 SMKKREKE
+985 SMKKREQETKKE
-993 KLEEKADGDY
+993 QAYGDY
-1003 GIKKKIFTKEMR
+1003 GVKKKVFTKEMR
-1015 DEYTILMPQMAP
+1015 KDYTILIPQMAP
-1027 IHFDLLESAVRSC
+1027 IHFELLEAAVRFS
-1040 GYKVELLR
+1040 GYHVELLR

-1068 PSILTTGQMIEALQS
+1068 PSILVTGQMIEALQS

-1117 AGFSNIPVI
+1117 AGFENIPVI

-1137 GFKLTI
+1137 GFKLTV
-1143 PLLEKLLKTVIY
+1143 PLMEKLLRMLVY

-1163 TKNRAY
+1163 SKNRAY
-1169 EVNKGETQ
+1169 EVHKGETQ
-1177 KLFDNWMEKCKK
+1177 KLFDLWMDKCKK
-1189 LLQKSSNKEFKQSIY
+1189 LLEKASNKEFKQSIY
-1204 DIVNDFEKIELDT
+1204 DMVADFEKIELDT
-1217 TTQKPRVGIVGEVLI
+1217 TLQKPRVGIVGEVLI

-1238 NNYVANLLEQ
+1238 NNYVADLLEK

-1254 LPDFMGFV
+1254 LPDFMGFA
-1262 KFMAT
+1262 KFMCT
-1267 HKITFNNLLNTN
+1267 HKITFNNLLNIN
-1279 KTSSKLMKVAI
+1279 KTSSKLMKADI
-1290 KLIDLLEKDVKIA
+1290 KLIDILEKDVKIA
-1303 LAKSKKGYLQPCD
+1303 LANSKKNYLPPCD
-1316 IWHLEDK
+1316 IWHLEEK

-1373 IKTIRSIY
+1373 IKTIREKY
-1381 PDANISPVDYDPGA
+1381 PEANISPVDYDPGA
-1395 SETNQTNRI
+1395 SEANQANRI

-1413 NLKEKE
+1413 NLQAKQKEKQ
-1419 KHIKALEMENAK
+1419 ALDD
-1431 TQTSE
+1431 E
-1436 NKSSL
+1436 NKT
-1441 IKDINK
+1441 IGKEQEEFI

>member
-1 MENIL
+1 MNKIL

-14 TTVKIIVMDDNKNTI
+14 TTVKIVVMDENLDTVYTNYT
-29 YKDYQRHFS
+29 RHNS

-48 ENLLKMYPSNSFTL
+48 DDLVKRFPESEFTL

-67 GAMSAAKFLGV
+67 GAMSAATFLDV
-78 DFIQEVVSCKRAVE
+78 PFIQEVVSCKRAVE

-109 KIIYFDQSIEQRMN
+109 KIIYFGKSIEQRMN
-123 GTCAGGTGA
+123 GSCAGGTGA
-132 FLDQM
+132 FIDQM
-137 ASLLHTDTAGLN
+137 ASLLNTDSAGLN
-149 ELAKNYTTIY
+149 ELAKNHTVIY

-172 IQPLINEGA
+172 VQPLINEGA

-206 PIRGHV
+206 PIRGNV

-224 LRTRFIETLHLKD
+224 LRQRFIETLHLT
-237 DEIIVPE
+237 DEQIIVPD
-244 EAHLLVAKGAALDSF
+244 EAHLLVARGAALDSL
-259 DTEVITTTQLEQKI
+259 DMKPISVEKLKAKIQMLKTSHDTTT
-273 ENLRNSHDNTSH
+273 N
-285 PLDPLFKT
+285 PLKPLFVT
-293 KDEYERFKE
+293 DSEYEEFKE
-302 RHNKAKVERANIE
+302 RHNKDVVKKGDLK
-315 NYSGDCYL
+315 NYHGDCFI

-329 TTTKI
+329 TTTKL
-334 VLIDKDGKLLYSLY
+334 VVTDNEGTLLYSLY
-348 GSNEGNPLKSVM
+348 ESNGGNPLKSVM
-360 NMLKQLYKVLPKKAI
+360 GMLKKLYAVIPKDAKI
-375 LRYSGVTGYGEKL
+375 RCSGVTGYGESL
-388 IQTALNVDLNEIETI
+388 IKTALNVDLNEIETI
-403 AHYTAAKTFEPDVTS
+403 AHYTAAKKFMPDVTS

-424 QDMKYIRMKNGSIDN
+424 QDMKYIKLKNNSIEN

-452 FIETFAKGLNL
+452 FIETFAKSLGLS
-463 DISEFVKEA
+463 IEEFVQSALESR
-472 INAKRPVDLGS
+472 NPVDLGS

-502 VGDISSG
+502 VGDISAG

-519 QKVMKVRDVETL
+519 QKVMKIRDMKVL

-553 IVGKNVIRPD
+553 LVGKNVIRPD

-570 YGMALLSK
+570 YGVALLSQ
-578 EQYEANLDMEH
+578 EQYEANKDMEY
-589 VSTILRTDD
+589 VSTLASIED
-598 IDKLEIKVTHTRC
+598 IDNLKIEASHVRC
-611 NRCENHCKLTINKFS
+611 NGCENHCLLTINKFS
-626 NGQIHVSGNRC
+626 NGTKHISGNRC
-637 EKGAGIVTKSEP
+637 EKGAGIVSENKE
-649 LPNLVQYKFERI
+649 LPNLVKYKYQRI
-661 FNYKPLE
+661 FDYKPLD

-689 PFWFTFLTSLGFRVI
+689 PFWFTFLTNLGFRVI
-704 LSEKSTRA
+704 ISEKSNRK

-732 SHGHIES
+732 SHGHIIS
-739 LLEQG
+739 LLQQG

-751 CMPYSRKEYEKADN
+751 CMPFSRKEYKDADN

-782 VEGLKNPEIKFIN
+782 VEELKADDVTFLN
-795 PFLPFDKKNLVKK
+795 PFLPFEPKTLAKTILGLPEFKKYNFTKKELLNAAQKAEEEYRHCREDIHAEGLKAVKY
-808 VLELDEFKEYKF
+808 LDE
-820 TKSELNEAVDK
+820 N
-831 AEAEYQKCKN
+831 
-841 DIRQKGSE
+841 
-849 TVKYIEEHNLKGIV
+849 HLKGIV
-863 LAGRPYHV
+863 LAGRPYHI

-888 CVLTEDS
+888 AVITGDS
-895 VSDKTEAKRPLR
+895 IANLTEAKAPLR
-907 VVDQWVYH
+907 VVNQWVYH

-946 TTDQVEEILSSYDKM
+946 TTDQVEEILSSFNKM

-985 SMKKREKE
+985 SMNKREKDKIE
-993 KLEEKADGDY
+993 ANGDGDY
-1003 GIKKKIFTKEMR
+1003 TAKKKIFTKDMR
-1015 DEYTILMPQMAP
+1015 DYKILIPQMAP
-1027 IHFDLLESAVRSC
+1027 IHFELIETAVKSC
-1040 GYKVELLR
+1040 GYNVELLR
-1048 ECTQKTVETGL
+1048 NCTDHTVETGL

-1068 PSILTTGQMIEALQS
+1068 PSILVTGQMIEALES

-1117 AGFSNIPVI
+1117 AGFADIPVI
-1126 SFNIVGMEKMP
+1126 SFNVVGMEKMP
-1137 GFKLTI
+1137 GFKITPKLV
-1143 PLLEKLLKTVIY
+1143 EKLLKVVVY

-1169 EVNKGETQ
+1169 EVHKGETQ
-1177 KLFDNWMEKCKK
+1177 KLYDTWMEKCKK
-1189 LLQKSSNKEFKQSIY
+1189 LLEHSSMAEFKQSIY
-1204 DIVNDFEKIELDT
+1204 DMVEDFEKIELDT
-1217 TTQKPRVGIVGEVLI
+1217 SVEKPKVGIVGEVLI

-1238 NNYVANLLEQ
+1238 NNFVADKLEQ
-1248 EGAEVI
+1248 EGAEVV

-1267 HKITFNNLLNTN
+1267 HKITFNTLI
-1279 KTSSKLMKVAI
+1279 KTDKFKAKIFKLAI
-1290 KLIDLLEKDVKIA
+1290 KLIDILEKDERIA
-1303 LAKSKKGYLQPCD
+1303 LANSKKGYLQPCD
-1316 IWHLEDK
+1316 IWELETK
-1323 VKDVLSIG
+1323 VKDILSIG

-1341 AEMIEYIENDIP
+1341 AEMIEYIEHGIP

-1373 IKTIRSIY
+1373 IKTIRDQFPY
-1381 PDANISPVDYDPGA
+1381 ANIAAIDYDPGA
-1395 SETNQTNRI
+1395 SEANQTNRI
-1404 KLLMTVAKD
+1404 KLLMAVAKD
-1413 NLKEKE
+1413 NLSIQRKEKLAVE
-1419 KHIKALEMENAK
+1419 KENL
-1431 TQTSE
+1431 T
-1436 NKSSL
+1436 
-1441 IKDINK
+1441 KDIDELKQIVNK

>member
-1 MENIL
+1 MNEIL

-14 TTVKIIVMDDNKNTI
+14 TTVKIVVMDSNKNTI

-48 ENLLKMYPSNSFTL
+48 ENLLLKYPSNTYTL

-92 KYIPK
+92 KYIPQ

-109 KIIYFDQSIEQRMN
+109 KIIYFDNSIEQRMN

-149 ELAKNYTTIY
+149 ELAKGYQTIY

-206 PIRGHV
+206 PIRGNV
-212 AFLGGPLNYLSE
+212 AFLGGPLSYLSE
-224 LRTRFIETLHLKD
+224 LRKRFIETLQLKD
-237 DEIIVPE
+237 EEIIVPE
-244 EAHLLVAKGAALDSF
+244 EAHLLVAKGAALDSYH
-259 DTEVITTTQLEQKI
+259 TEEITPNELEQKI
-273 ENLRNSHDNTSH
+273 ENLKQSHDNTTH
-285 PLDPLFKT
+285 PLDPLFKND
-293 KDEYERFKE
+293 DEYKSFKE
-302 RHNKAKVERANIE
+302 RHNKAKVNRTDLSTYE
-315 NYSGDCYL
+315 GDCYL

-329 TTTKI
+329 TTTKL
-334 VLIDKDGKLLYSLY
+334 VLIDTDGNLLYSLY
-348 GSNEGNPLKSVM
+348 GSNEGNPLNSVT
-360 NMLKQLYKVLPKKAI
+360 NMLKNLYKELPEKAI

-452 FIETFAKGLNL
+452 FIETFAKSLNIE
-463 DISEFVKEA
+463 ISEFVKEA
-472 INAKRPVDLGS
+472 IKAKRPVDLGS

-519 QKVMKVRDVETL
+519 QKVMKVRDVSSL

-553 IVGKNVIRPD
+553 IVGKNVVRPD
-563 IAGLMGA
+563 ISGLMGA

-578 EQYEANLDMEH
+578 EQYEANLDMEYK
-589 VSTILRTDD
+589 SKILKEDEL
-598 IDKLEIKVTHTRC
+598 DKLEVKITHTHC
-611 NRCENHCKLTINKFS
+611 NNCENHCKLTINKFN
-626 NGQIHVSGNRC
+626 NGAIHVTGNRC
-637 EKGAGIVTKSEP
+637 EKGAGVVSKTKN
-649 LPNLVQYKFERI
+649 LPNLVQYKYERL

-668 EKDAPRGTIGI
+668 EKDAPRGVIGI

-704 LSEKSTRA
+704 LSEKSTRK

-771 VISYSEVLKNN
+771 VISYSEVLRNN
-782 VEGLKNPEIKFIN
+782 VEGLKDEKIKFIN

-808 VLELDEFKEYKF
+808 VLELDEFKEYNF
-820 TKSELNEAVDK
+820 TKSELNEAATK
-831 AEAEYQKCKN
+831 AEEEYQKCKE
-841 DIRQKGSE
+841 DIRKKGAE
-849 TVKYIEEHNLKGIV
+849 AVKYIEENHLKGIV

-895 VSDKTEAKRPLR
+895 VSDKTEVKRPIR
-907 VVDQWVYH
+907 VVDQWVFH

-920 AADFVGKHDNLELVQ
+920 AADFVGKHDSLELIQ

-946 TTDQVEEILSSYDKM
+946 TTDQVEEILSSYNKM

-985 SMKKREKE
+985 SMNKREQE
-993 KLEEKADGDY
+993 KLESSENGDY
-1003 GIKKKIFTKEMR
+1003 EIHKKIFTKDMR
-1015 DEYTILMPQMAP
+1015 KDYTILIPQMAP
-1027 IHFDLLESAVRSC
+1027 IHFELLETAVKSS
-1040 GYKVELLR
+1040 GYNVELLR
-1048 ECTQKTVETGL
+1048 NCTQKTVETGL

-1117 AGFSNIPVI
+1117 AGFGNVPVI

-1137 GFKLTI
+1137 GFKITV
-1143 PLLEKLLKTVIY
+1143 PLMEKLLKTVIY

-1177 KLFDNWMEKCKK
+1177 KLFDSWMKKCKE
-1189 LLQKSSNKEFKQSIY
+1189 LLVKSNSKEFKQSIY

-1217 TTQKPRVGIVGEVLI
+1217 SIEKPKVGIVGEVLI

-1238 NNYVANLLEQ
+1238 NNFVANLLEK

-1279 KTSSKLMKVAI
+1279 KTSSKIMKAAI
-1290 KLIDLLEKDVKIA
+1290 HLIDILEKDLKIA
-1303 LAKSKKGYLQPCD
+1303 LANSKKNYLPPCD

-1341 AEMIEYIENDIP
+1341 AEMIEYIEHDIP
-1353 NIVCVQPFACL
+1353 NIICVQPFACL

-1373 IKTIRSIY
+1373 IKTIREKY

-1395 SETNQTNRI
+1395 SETNQANRI

-1413 NLKEKE
+1413 NLEN
-1419 KHIKALEMENAK
+1419 KHNRIRALENENLNNNDDSTLK
-1431 TQTSE
+1431 V
-1436 NKSSL
+1436 
-1441 IKDINK
+1441 

>member
-1 MENIL
+1 MNEIL
-6 HVGLDVGS
+6 YVGLDVGS
-14 TTVKIIVMDDNKNTI
+14 TTVKIVVMDSNKNTI

-48 ENLLKMYPSNSFTL
+48 ENLLLKYPSNTYTL

-92 KYIPK
+92 KYIPQ

-109 KIIYFDQSIEQRMN
+109 KIIYFDNSIEQRMN

-149 ELAKNYTTIY
+149 ELAKGYQTIY

-206 PIRGHV
+206 PIRGNV
-212 AFLGGPLNYLSE
+212 AFLGGPLSYLSE
-224 LRTRFIETLHLKD
+224 LRKRFIETLQLKD
-237 DEIIVPE
+237 EEIIVPE
-244 EAHLLVAKGAALDSF
+244 EAHLLVAKGAALDSYH
-259 DTEVITTTQLEQKI
+259 TEEITPNELEQKI
-273 ENLRNSHDNTSH
+273 ENLKQSHDNTTH
-285 PLDPLFKT
+285 PLDPLFKN
-293 KDEYERFKE
+293 DEEYKNFKE
-302 RHNKAKVERANIE
+302 RHNKAKVSKTDLSTYE
-315 NYSGDCYL
+315 GDCYL

-329 TTTKI
+329 TTTKL
-334 VLIDKDGKLLYSLY
+334 VLIDKDGNLLYSLY
-348 GSNEGNPLKSVM
+348 GSNEGNPLNSVT
-360 NMLKQLYKVLPKKAI
+360 NMLKNLYKQLPEKAI

-452 FIETFAKGLNL
+452 FIETFAKSLNIE
-463 DISEFVKEA
+463 ISEFVKEA
-472 INAKRPVDLGS
+472 IKAKRPVDLGS

-519 QKVMKVRDVETL
+519 QKVMKVRDVSTL

-553 IVGKNVIRPD
+553 IVGKNVVRPD
-563 IAGLMGA
+563 ISGLMGA

-578 EQYEANLDMEH
+578 EQYEANLDMEYK
-589 VSTILRTDD
+589 SKILKEDEL
-598 IDKLEIKVTHTRC
+598 DKLEVKITHTHC
-611 NRCENHCKLTINKFS
+611 NNCENHCKLTINKFN
-626 NGQIHVSGNRC
+626 NGAIHVTGNRC
-637 EKGAGIVTKSEP
+637 EKGAGVVNKAKN
-649 LPNLVQYKFERI
+649 LPNLVQYKYERL

-668 EKDAPRGTIGI
+668 EKDAPRGVIGI

-704 LSEKSTRA
+704 LSEKSTRK

-771 VISYSEVLKNN
+771 VISYSEVLRNN
-782 VEGLKNPEIKFIN
+782 VEGLKDEKIKFIN

-808 VLELDEFKEYKF
+808 VLELDEFKEYNF
-820 TKSELNEAVDK
+820 TKTELNEAATK
-831 AEAEYQKCKN
+831 AEEEYQKCKE
-841 DIRQKGSE
+841 DIRKKGAE
-849 TVKYIEEHNLKGIV
+849 TVKYIEENHLKGIV

-895 VSDKTEAKRPLR
+895 VSDKTEVKRPIR
-907 VVDQWVYH
+907 VVDQWVFH

-920 AADFVGKHDNLELVQ
+920 AADFVGKHDSLELIQ

-946 TTDQVEEILSSYDKM
+946 TTDQVEEILSSYNKM

-985 SMKKREKE
+985 SMNKREQE
-993 KLEEKADGDY
+993 KLESSENGDY
-1003 GIKKKIFTKEMR
+1003 EIHKKIFTKDMR
-1015 DEYTILMPQMAP
+1015 KDYTILIPQMAP
-1027 IHFDLLESAVRSC
+1027 IHFELLETAVKSS
-1040 GYKVELLR
+1040 GYNVKLLR
-1048 ECTQKTVETGL
+1048 NCTQKTVETGL

-1117 AGFSNIPVI
+1117 AGFANVPVI

-1137 GFKLTI
+1137 GFKITV
-1143 PLLEKLLKTVIY
+1143 PLMEKLLKTVIY

-1177 KLFDNWMEKCKK
+1177 KLFDSWMKKCKE
-1189 LLQKSSNKEFKQSIY
+1189 LLVKSNNKEFKQSIY

-1217 TTQKPRVGIVGEVLI
+1217 SIEKPKVGIVGEVLI

-1238 NNYVANLLEQ
+1238 NNFVADLLEK

-1279 KTSSKLMKVAI
+1279 KTSSKIMKAAI
-1290 KLIDLLEKDVKIA
+1290 HLIDILEKDFKIA
-1303 LAKSKKGYLQPCD
+1303 LANSKKNYLPPCD

-1341 AEMIEYIENDIP
+1341 AEMIEYIEHDIP
-1353 NIVCVQPFACL
+1353 NIICVQPFACL

-1373 IKTIRSIY
+1373 IKTIREKY

-1395 SETNQTNRI
+1395 SETNQANRI

-1413 NLKEKE
+1413 NLKN
-1419 KHIKALEMENAK
+1419 KHNTIKALENENLDN
-1431 TQTSE
+1431 SE
-1436 NKSSL
+1436 KNTLKV
-1441 IKDINK
+1441 

>member
-1 MENIL
+1 MNNVL

-14 TTVKIIVMDDNKNTI
+14 TTVKIVVMNDNLETI
-29 YKDYQRHFS
+29 YCDYQRHFS

-48 ENLLKMYPSNSFTL
+48 SSLADKYPDSEFTI

-67 GAMSAAKFLGV
+67 GAMSASKFL
-78 DFIQEVVSCKRAVE
+78 DLPFIQEVVSCKRAVE
-92 KYIPK
+92 KYIPQ

-109 KIIYFDQSIEQRMN
+109 KIIYFDKSIEQRMN

-132 FLDQM
+132 FIDQM
-137 ASLLHTDTAGLN
+137 ASLLHTDPTGLN
-149 ELAKNYTTIY
+149 ELAKNHKMIY

-172 IQPLINEGA
+172 IQPLLNEGA

-206 PIRGHV
+206 PIRGKV

-224 LRTRFIETLHLKD
+224 LRNRFIETLHLTD
-237 DEIIVPE
+237 EEIIIPE
-244 EAHLLVAKGAALDSF
+244 EAHLLVAKGAAIDS
-259 DTEVITTTQLEQKI
+259 VSAHLITAQKLRSKI
-273 ENLRNSHDNTSH
+273 EVLKASHDDTSN
-285 PLDPLFKT
+285 PLSPLFSIDAEYDEFKQRHEKDTVEKADLKT
-293 KDEYERFKE
+293 
-302 RHNKAKVERANIE
+302 
-315 NYSGDCYL
+315 YSGNAYV

-329 TTTKI
+329 TTTKL
-334 VLIDKDGKLLYSLY
+334 VLIDDEGRLLYSLY
-348 GSNEGNPLKSVM
+348 NSNEGNPLQSVIK
-360 NMLKQLYKVLPKKAI
+360 MLRQLYSELPEAVTI
-375 LRYSGVTGYGEKL
+375 RYSGVTGYGEKL

-403 AHYTAAKTFEPDVTS
+403 AHYTAAKKFMPNVTS

-424 QDMKYIRMKNGSIDN
+424 QDMKYIKMKNGAIDN

-452 FIETFAKGLNL
+452 FIETFAKSLGLS
-463 DISEFVKEA
+463 IEEFVKAAIEA
-472 INAKRPVDLGS
+472 RRPVDLGS

-502 VGDISSG
+502 VGDISAG

-519 QKVMKVRDVETL
+519 QKVMKVRDVKTL
-531 GDHIVV
+531 GNHIVV

-553 IVGKNVIRPD
+553 IVGKNVVRPD

-570 YGMALLSK
+570 YGVALLAK
-578 EQYEANLDMEH
+578 EQYETNLDMEYK
-589 VSTILRTDD
+589 SKISKPEDLDSLKID
-598 IDKLEIKVTHTRC
+598 ISHIRC
-611 NRCENHCKLTINKFS
+611 NGCENHCLLTINKFS
-626 NGQIHVSGNRC
+626 NGSKYISGNRC
-637 EKGAGIVTKSEP
+637 EKGAGIVDKKTE
-649 LPNLVQYKFERI
+649 LPNLVKYKFERI
-661 FNYKPLE
+661 FGYTPLD
-668 EKDAPRGTIGI
+668 EKDATRGTIGI

-689 PFWFTFLTSLGFRVI
+689 PFWFTFLTNLGFRVV
-704 LSEKSTRA
+704 LSEKSNRK

-722 SESVCYPAKL
+722 SESVCFPAKL
-732 SHGHIES
+732 SHGHIIS
-739 LLEQG
+739 LIDQG

-782 VEGLKNPEIKFIN
+782 VEELKDKNIKFIN
-795 PFLPFDKKNLVKK
+795 PFLPFDQKNLVKTI
-808 VLELDEFKEYKF
+808 LELPEFAEYNF
-820 TKSELNEAVDK
+820 TKKELMIAAKK
-831 AEAEYQKCKN
+831 AEEEYQKCRD
-841 DIRQKGSE
+841 DIHKKGEE
-849 TVKYIEEHNLKGIV
+849 TVKYIDENNLRGIV
-863 LAGRPYHV
+863 LSGRPYHV
-871 DPEINHGIDTL
+871 DPEVNHGIDTL

-895 VSDKTEAKRPLR
+895 IANLAEAKRPIR
-907 VVDQWVYH
+907 VVDQWMFH
-915 ARLYA
+915 SRLYA
-920 AADFVGKHDNLELVQ
+920 AAEFVGKHDNLELVQ

-946 TTDQVEEILSSYDKM
+946 TTDQVEEILTSYGKM

-969 VNNLGAVRIRI
+969 INNLGAVRIRI

-985 SMKKREKE
+985 SMNKRMKNKDLQKGNGSYE
-993 KLEEKADGDY
+993 
-1003 GIKKKIFTKEMR
+1003 IHKKIFTKDMR
-1015 DEYTILMPQMAP
+1015 DEYTILIPQMAP
-1027 IHFDLLESAVRSC
+1027 VHFELLEAAVRSC

-1048 ECTQKTVETGL
+1048 NCTNHTVETGL

-1068 PSILTTGQMIEALQS
+1068 PSILVTGQMIEALES

-1117 AGFSNIPVI
+1117 AGFENVPVI
-1126 SFNIVGMEKMP
+1126 SFNVVGMEKMP
-1137 GFKLTI
+1137 GFKITL
-1143 PLLEKLLKTVIY
+1143 PLIEKLLKMVVY
-1155 GDLLQKML
+1155 ADLLQKML

-1169 EVNKGETQ
+1169 EVHKGESQ
-1177 KLFDNWMEKCKK
+1177 KLFDEWMEKCKK
-1189 LLQKSSNKEFKQSIY
+1189 LLDKSSLKEFKKSIY
-1204 DIVNDFEKIELDT
+1204 DIVDDFEKIELDT
-1217 TTQKPRVGIVGEVLI
+1217 SIQKPKVGIVGEVLI

-1238 NNYVANLLEQ
+1238 NNFVADKLEE
-1248 EGAEVI
+1248 EGAEVV

-1262 KFMAT
+1262 KFIAT
-1267 HKITFNNLLNTN
+1267 HKITFNQLI
-1279 KTSSKLMKVAI
+1279 KTDKLKAKLFKTAI
-1290 KLIDLLEKDVKIA
+1290 KLIDILEKDERIA
-1303 LAKSKKGYLQPCD
+1303 LSHSKKEYLQPCD
-1316 IWHLEDK
+1316 IWELEDK
-1323 VKDVLSIG
+1323 VRNILSIG

-1341 AEMIEYIENDIP
+1341 AEMVEYIEHGIP

-1373 IKTIRSIY
+1373 IKTIRNTY
-1381 PDANISPVDYDPGA
+1381 PDANISPIDYDPGA
-1395 SETNQTNRI
+1395 SEANQTNRI

-1413 NLKEKE
+1413 NLKRQEQEK
-1419 KHIKALEMENAK
+1419 KSLE
-1431 TQTSE
+1431 SE
-1436 NKSSL
+1436 NKKSDDKK
-1441 IKDINK
+1441 ITANK

>member
-1 MENIL
+1 MSEIL

-14 TTVKIIVMDDNKNTI
+14 TTVKIIVMDENRNTI
-29 YKDYQRHFS
+29 YKNYQRHFS

-48 ENLLKMYPSNSFTL
+48 ESLLLKYPSNSFTL

-149 ELAKNYTTIY
+149 ELAKNYKIIY

-206 PIRGHV
+206 PIRGNV

-224 LRTRFIETLHLKD
+224 LRTRFIETLNLSD

-244 EAHLLVAKGAALDSF
+244 EAHLLVAKGAALDSLG
-259 DTEVITTTQLEQKI
+259 TNVITPDELAKKI
-273 ENLRNSHDNTSH
+273 ENLKISHDNTSK
-285 PLDPLFKT
+285 PLEPLFRTNKDYEDFKQRHSKDTVSRKDLKT
-293 KDEYERFKE
+293 YE
-302 RHNKAKVERANIE
+302 
-315 NYSGDCYL
+315 GDCYL

-329 TTTKI
+329 TTTKL
-334 VLIDKDGKLLYSLY
+334 VLIDNEGNLLYSLY
-348 GSNEGNPLKSVM
+348 GSNQGNPLRSVM
-360 NMLKQLYKVLPKKAI
+360 NMLKQLYSELPKKAI

-403 AHYTAAKTFEPDVTS
+403 AHYTAAKKFEPNVTS

-452 FIETFAKGLNL
+452 FIETFAKSLNIE
-463 DISEFVKEA
+463 ISEFVKEA
-472 INAKRPVDLGS
+472 INSRTPVDLGS

-531 GDHIVV
+531 GNHIVV

-553 IVGKNVIRPD
+553 IVGKDVVRPD

-578 EQYEANLDMEH
+578 EQYESNLDMEY
-589 VSTILRTDD
+589 SSNILKNDELD
-598 IDKLEIKVTHTRC
+598 NLEIKVTHTRC
-611 NRCENHCKLTINKFS
+611 NNCENHCKLTINKFS
-626 NGQIHVSGNRC
+626 NGQIHISGNRC
-637 EKGAGIVTKSEP
+637 EKGAGVITKSKQ
-649 LPNLVQYKFERI
+649 LPNLVQYKYERI

-668 EKDAPRGTIGI
+668 EQFAPRGTIGI

-689 PFWFTFLTSLGFRVI
+689 PFWFTFLTNLGFRVV
-704 LSEKSTRA
+704 LSEKSKRS

-744 IKTIFYP
+744 ITTIFYP
-751 CMPYSRKEYEKADN
+751 CIPYSRKEYDKADN

-782 VEGLKNPEIKFIN
+782 VEGLNNDNIKFIN
-795 PFLPFDKKNLVKK
+795 SFLPFEKKNLVKK
-808 VLELDEFKEYKF
+808 ILELEEFKEYNF
-820 TKSELNEAVDK
+820 TKTELLEAADK
-831 AEAEYQKCKN
+831 AETEYQKCKQ
-841 DIRQKGSE
+841 DIKDKGKQ
-849 TVKYIEEHNLKGIV
+849 TVQYLEENNLKGIV
-863 LAGRPYHV
+863 LAGRPYHI

-888 CVLTEDS
+888 AVLTEDS
-895 VSDKTEAKRPLR
+895 VADKTEAKRPLR

-920 AADFVGKHDNLELVQ
+920 AADFVGKHECLELVQ

-946 TTDQVEEILSSYDKM
+946 TTDQVEEILSSFDKM

-980 RSLLA
+980 RSLIA
-985 SMKKREKE
+985 SMKKREQENHDKI
-993 KLEEKADGDY
+993 DNTGDY

-1015 DEYTILMPQMAP
+1015 KDYTILIPQMAP
-1027 IHFDLLESAVRSC
+1027 IHFELLETAVNSC
-1040 GYKVELLR
+1040 GYHMELLR
-1048 ECTQKTVETGL
+1048 QCTPKTVETGL

-1068 PSILTTGQMIEALQS
+1068 PSILVTGQMIEALQS

-1117 AGFSNIPVI
+1117 AGFSNIPVV

-1137 GFKLTI
+1137 GFKLTV
-1143 PLLEKLLKTVIY
+1143 PMMDKLLKMVVY

-1177 KLFDNWMEKCKK
+1177 ALFDKWMDKCKK
-1189 LLQKSSNKEFKQSIY
+1189 LLEKSSNKEFKQSIY

-1217 TTQKPRVGIVGEVLI
+1217 SVKKPKVGIVGEVLI

-1238 NNYVANLLEQ
+1238 NNYVADILEK

-1254 LPDFMGFV
+1254 LPDFMGFA
-1262 KFMAT
+1262 KFMCT
-1267 HKITFNNLLNTN
+1267 HKITFNSLLNIN
-1279 KTSSKLMKVAI
+1279 KTSSKIMKAAI
-1290 KLIDLLEKDVKIA
+1290 KLIDILEKDVKIA
-1303 LAKSKKGYLQPCD
+1303 LSNSKKDYLQPCD

-1353 NIVCVQPFACL
+1353 NIICVQPFACL

-1373 IKTIRSIY
+1373 IKTIRSKY
-1381 PDANISPVDYDPGA
+1381 PNANISPVDYDPGA
-1395 SETNQTNRI
+1395 SESNQTNRI

-1413 NLKEKE
+1413 NLNTK
-1419 KHIKALEMENAK
+1419 ENAK
-1431 TQTSE
+1431 KALDME
-1436 NKSSL
+1436 NCED
-1441 IKDINK
+1441 IEKDKNTVV

>member
-1 MENIL
+1 MNNIL
-6 HVGLDVGS
+6 HIGLDVGS
-14 TTVKIIVMDDNKNTI
+14 TTVKIIVMNDKLETI
-29 YKDYQRHFS
+29 YNDYRRHFS
-38 DTKNTVCNVL
+38 DTKNTVCTVL
-48 ENLLKMYPSNSFTL
+48 EELCEKYPNDKFTL

-67 GAMSAAKFLGV
+67 GAMSAANFLGV
-78 DFIQEVVSCKRAVE
+78 KFIQEVVSCKRVVE

-109 KIIYFDQSIEQRMN
+109 KIIYFDKSIEQRMN

-149 ELAKNYTTIY
+149 ELAKKHTMIY

-172 IQPLINEGA
+172 IQPLLNEGA

-206 PIRGHV
+206 PIRGNV
-212 AFLGGPLNYLSE
+212 AFLGGPLNYLPE
-224 LRTRFIETLHLKD
+224 LRKRFIETLNLQP

-244 EAHLLVAKGAALDSF
+244 EAHLLVAKGAALDSV
-259 DTEVITTTQLEQKI
+259 DSDLITVDELKQKI
-273 ENLRNSHDNTSH
+273 ENLKNSQDNTTH
-285 PLDPLFKT
+285 PLEPLFKDN
-293 KDEYERFKE
+293 KEYEEFKK
-302 RHNKAKVERANIE
+302 RHDKTKVEKKDLSS
-315 NYSGDCYL
+315 YKGDAFI

-329 TTTKI
+329 TTTKL
-334 VLIDKDGKLLYSLY
+334 VLIDTEGTLLYSSY
-348 GSNEGNPLKSVM
+348 GSNEGNPLQSVIK
-360 NMLKQLYKVLPKKAI
+360 MLENLYNILPKNVTI
-375 LRYSGVTGYGEKL
+375 RYSGVTGYGEKL
-388 IQTALNVDLNEIETI
+388 IQTALNIDLNEIETI
-403 AHYTAAKTFEPDVTS
+403 AHYTAAKKFEPDVTS

-424 QDMKYIRMKNGSIDN
+424 QDMKYIKMKNNAIDN

-452 FIETFAKGLNL
+452 FIETFAKSLNL

-472 INAKRPVDLGS
+472 IHAKRPVDLGS

-519 QKVMKVRDVETL
+519 QKVMKVRNVETL
-531 GDHIVV
+531 GNHIVV

-545 AVLRAFEL
+545 AVLRAFEK

-578 EQYEANLDMEH
+578 EQYETNLDMEY
-589 VSTILRTDD
+589 VSTIS
-598 IDKLEIKVTHTRC
+598 KLEDLHNLDIKVTHTRC
-611 NRCENHCKLTINKFS
+611 NRCENHCKLTVNRFN
-626 NGQIHVSGNRC
+626 NGATYISGNRC
-637 EKGAGIVTKSEP
+637 EKGAGIVSNNAK
-649 LPNLVQYKFERI
+649 LPNLVQFKYNRI
-661 FNYKPLE
+661 FDYKPLE
-668 EKDAPRGTIGI
+668 EQYAVRGTIGI

-689 PFWFTFLTSLGFRVI
+689 PFWFTFLTELGFRVI
-704 LSEKSTRA
+704 ISEKSTRK

-732 SHGHIES
+732 AHGHIES
-739 LLEQG
+739 LIEQG

-765 HYNCPI
+765 KYNCPI
-771 VISYSEVLKNN
+771 VISYSEVIRNN
-782 VEGLKNPEIKFIN
+782 VEDLNKNKIKFIN
-795 PFLPFDKKNLVKK
+795 PFLPFDCKNLVKK
-808 VLELDEFKEYKF
+808 IMELDEFKEYNF
-820 TKSELNEAVDK
+820 TKQELTEAANK
-831 AEAEYQKCKN
+831 AEAEYQKCKE
-841 DIRQKGSE
+841 DIRNKGKE
-849 TVKYIEEHNLKGIV
+849 TVRYIEENNLKGIV
-863 LAGRPYHV
+863 LAGRPYHI

-895 VSDKTEAKRPLR
+895 ISHLVQAKRPLR
-907 VVDQWVYH
+907 VVDQWVFH

-920 AADFVGKHDNLELVQ
+920 AAEFVGNHDNLELVQ

-946 TTDQVEEILSSYDKM
+946 TTDQVEEILSSYNKM

-985 SMKKREKE
+985 SINKRIKSKEQEKD
-993 KLEEKADGDY
+993 LGDY
-1003 GIKKKIFTKEMR
+1003 GIKKKIFTKDMKK
-1015 DEYTILMPQMAP
+1015 DYTILIPQMAP
-1027 IHFDLLESAVRSC
+1027 IHFELLETAVAAS

-1048 ECTQKTVETGL
+1048 ECTQHTVETGL

-1068 PSILTTGQMIEALQS
+1068 PSILVTGQMIEALQS

-1117 AGFSNIPVI
+1117 AGFENIPVI
-1126 SFNIVGMEKMP
+1126 SFNVVGMEKMP
-1137 GFKLTI
+1137 GFKITI
-1143 PLLEKLLKTVIY
+1143 PLIERLIKMVIY
-1155 GDLLQKML
+1155 ADLLQKML

-1177 KLFDNWMEKCKK
+1177 ALFDKWMEKCKK
-1189 LLQKSSNKEFKQSIY
+1189 LLIKSSNNEFKQSIY

-1217 TTQKPRVGIVGEVLI
+1217 TIEKPKVGIVGEVLI

-1238 NNYVANLLEQ
+1238 NNYVADLLEK
-1248 EGAEVI
+1248 EGAEVV

-1267 HKITFNNLLNTN
+1267 HKITFNSLLNIN
-1279 KTSSKLMKVAI
+1279 KTSAKISKVAI
-1290 KLIDLLEKDVKIA
+1290 KLIDLLEKDLRLA
-1303 LAKSKKGYLQPCD
+1303 LANSKKNYLPPCD
-1316 IWHLEDK
+1316 IWHLEK
-1323 VKDVLSIG
+1323 QVKDVLSIG

-1341 AEMIEYIENDIP
+1341 AEMIEYIENGIP
-1353 NIVCVQPFACL
+1353 NIICVQPFACL

-1373 IKTIRSIY
+1373 IKTIRAKY

-1395 SETNQTNRI
+1395 SESNQTNRI

-1413 NLKEKE
+1413 NLKLKQKEKLATEKE
-1419 KHIKALEMENAK
+1419 NETIDLQNERTKITE
-1431 TQTSE
+1431 
-1436 NKSSL
+1436 
-1441 IKDINK
+1441 

>member
-1 MENIL
+1 MKDTL

-14 TTVKIIVMDDNKNTI
+14 TTVKIVVMDENEQTI

-48 ENLLKMYPSNSFTL
+48 DDLCGRYPNNTFTL

-67 GAMSAAKFLGV
+67 GAMSAAKFLDV
-78 DFIQEVVSCKRAVE
+78 RFIQEVISCKRSVE

-109 KIIYFDQSIEQRMN
+109 KIIYFDKSIEQRMN

-132 FLDQM
+132 FIDQM

-149 ELAKNYTTIY
+149 ELAKNYKTIY

-172 IQPLINEGA
+172 VQPLINDGA
-181 AKEDIAASIFQ
+181 AKEDIAVSIFQ

-206 PIRGHV
+206 PIRGNV

-224 LRTRFIETLHLKD
+224 LRERFIKTLNLT
-237 DEIIVPE
+237 EEQIIIPE
-244 EAHLLVAKGAALDSF
+244 EAHLLVAKGAALDSLHAKP
-259 DTEVITTTQLEQKI
+259 ITVEELKIKI
-273 ENLRNSHDNTSH
+273 ENLKNSHDNTTK
-285 PLDPLFKT
+285 PLEPLFK
-293 KDEYERFKE
+293 DEADYKVFKE
-302 RHNKAKVERANIE
+302 RHDGAKVTKRELANFA
-315 NYSGDCYL
+315 GDCFL

-334 VLIDKDGKLLYSLY
+334 VLIDSDNNLLYSLY
-348 GSNEGNPLKSVM
+348 GSNEGNPLNSVIS
-360 NMLKQLYKVLPKKAI
+360 MLEKLYSVLPKGAVI
-375 LRYSGVTGYGEKL
+375 RYSGVTGYGEKL
-388 IQTALNVDLNEIETI
+388 IQTALNIDLNEIETI
-403 AHYTAAKTFEPDVTS
+403 AHYTAAKVFEPDVTS

-424 QDMKYIRMKNGSIDN
+424 QDMKYIKMKNGAIDN
-439 IMLNEAC
+439 ILLNEAC

-452 FIETFAKGLNL
+452 FIETFAKSLNL
-463 DISEFVKEA
+463 TIEEFVKEA
-472 INAKRPVDLGS
+472 LSAKRPVDLGS

-519 QKVMKVRDVETL
+519 QKVMKVRDVSTL
-531 GDHIVV
+531 GEHIVV

-545 AVLRAFEL
+545 AVLRAFEK
-553 IVGKNVIRPD
+553 IVGKDVVRPD

-570 YGMALLSK
+570 YGMALLSR
-578 EQYEANLDMEH
+578 EQYESNLDLEYT
-589 VSTILRTDD
+589 STIASLEELHNLD
-598 IDKLEIKVTHTRC
+598 IQVTHTRC
-611 NRCENHCKLTINKFS
+611 NGCENHCKLTINKFS
-626 NGQIHVSGNRC
+626 NGHIHVSGNRC
-637 EKGAGIVTKSEP
+637 EKGAGITNKETQ
-649 LPNLVQYKFERI
+649 LPNLMKYKYERLFE
-661 FNYKPLE
+661 YKPLE
-668 EKDAPRGTIGI
+668 EKFATRGTIGI

-689 PFWFTFLTSLGFRVI
+689 PFWFTFLTELGFRVI
-704 LSEKSTRA
+704 ISEKSTRQ

-739 LLEQG
+739 LIEQG

-751 CMPYSRKEYEKADN
+751 CMPYSRKEYDKADN
-765 HYNCPI
+765 KYNCPI
-771 VISYSEVLKNN
+771 VISYSEVLRNN
-782 VEGLKNPEIKFIN
+782 VEDLKKDSIKFIN
-795 PFLPFDKKNLVKK
+795 PFLPFDTKNLVKR
-808 VLELDEFKEYKF
+808 VMELDEFKEYNFSKEEL
-820 TKSELNEAVDK
+820 TKAAVA
-831 AEAEYQKCKN
+831 AEKEYQNYKN
-841 DIRQKGSE
+841 DIRTKGEE
-849 TVKYIEEHNLKGIV
+849 TVKYINENNLKGIV
-863 LAGRPYHV
+863 LAGRPYHT
-871 DPEINHGIDTL
+871 DPEVNHGIDTL

-895 VSDKTEAKRPLR
+895 ISHLTEAKRPLR
-907 VVDQWVYH
+907 VVDQWVFH

-920 AADFVGKHDNLELVQ
+920 AADFVGKQDNLELVQ
-935 LNSFGCGVDAV
+935 LNSFGCGVDAI
-946 TTDQVEEILSSYDKM
+946 TTDQVEEILSSYGKM

-969 VNNLGAVRIRI
+969 VNNLGAIRIRI

-985 SMKKREKE
+985 SMNKREKE
-993 KLEEKADGDY
+993 KQEEKLAGDY
-1003 GIKKKIFTKEMR
+1003 GLKKNIFTKEMR
-1015 DEYTILMPQMAP
+1015 KDYTILIPMMAP
-1027 IHFDLLESAVRSC
+1027 IHFEMLEAAVAAS

-1059 KYVNNDACY
+1059 KYVNNDVCY
-1068 PSILTTGQMIEALQS
+1068 PSILVTGQMIEALES

-1117 AGFSNIPVI
+1117 AGFGHVPII
-1126 SFNIVGMEKMP
+1126 SFNLVGMEKMP

-1143 PLLEKLLKTVIY
+1143 PMVERLLKAVLY
-1155 GDLLQKML
+1155 GDLLQKL
-1163 TKNRAY
+1163 YYKNRAY
-1169 EVNKGETQ
+1169 EINKGESK
-1177 KLFDNWMEKCKK
+1177 KLFDTWLEKCRD
-1189 LLQKSSNKEFKQSIY
+1189 LVRKSTNKEFKQSIY
-1204 DIVNDFEKIELDT
+1204 YMVEDFEKIELDT
-1217 TTQKPRVGIVGEVLI
+1217 STPKPRVGVVGEVLI

-1238 NNYVANLLEQ
+1238 NNYVADLLDK
-1248 EGAEVI
+1248 EGAEVV
-1254 LPDFMGFV
+1254 LPDFMGFI

-1267 HKITFNNLLNTN
+1267 HKITFNALLNTSPLVA
-1279 KTSSKLMKVAI
+1279 KISKAAI
-1290 KLIDLLEKDVKIA
+1290 GLIEIMEKDEKIA
-1303 LAKSKKGYLQPCD
+1303 LENSKKGYLPLCN
-1316 IWHLEDK
+1316 IWHLENQ

-1341 AEMIEYIENDIP
+1341 AEMIEYIENGIP

-1373 IKTIRSIY
+1373 IKTIREKY

-1395 SETNQTNRI
+1395 SEANQANRI

-1413 NLKEKE
+1413 NLARQQKEKE
-1419 KHIKALEMENAK
+1419 ALEKENAEK
-1431 TQTSE
+1431 KE
-1436 NKSSL
+1436 
-1441 IKDINK
+1441 IKV